1 MKVGKIIKN
10 TALGAGYV
18 GLICYGGMMACEA
31 YNYINE
37 KVKTH
42 KGKQW
47 KRGYDDAAKELKSE
61 IDYLKEQ
68 NSRLIKEAYKMTE
81 AAE

>member
-18 GLICYGGMMACEA
+18 GLFCYGGMMLSEA
-31 YNYINE
+31 YYYVKE
-37 KVKTH
+37 KIKDH
-42 KGKQW
+42 KGRQW
-47 KRGYDDAAKELKSE
+47 KRGYDDATKDYKRQ

-68 NSRLIKEAYKMTE
+68 NDRLMKEAYKKSE